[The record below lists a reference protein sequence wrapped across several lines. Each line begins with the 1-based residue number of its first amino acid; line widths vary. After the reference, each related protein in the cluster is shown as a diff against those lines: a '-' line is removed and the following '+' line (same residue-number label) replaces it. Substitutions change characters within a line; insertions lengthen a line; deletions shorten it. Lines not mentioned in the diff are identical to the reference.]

1 MEFQSKITVHTSQPS
16 FKILIPTVEHKAETA
31 AVHIY
36 TQVLSFNALKKKKKG
51 NFQCSKESI
60 YRIIFY

>member
-16 FKILIPTVEHKAETA
+16 FKILIPTVEHKAEIA

-36 TQVLSFNALKKKKKG
+36 TLQVLSFNA
-51 NFQCSKESI
+51 
-60 YRIIFY
+60 